1 MALHSS
7 EKLSLTL
14 SHEQDFLNRRSRS
27 LCLKKQ
33 SLKPLITD
41 LNYFT
46 TFLDYIQTK
55 YKLDM
60 KFNKNPLNFMALR

>member
-1 MALHSS
+1 MYGTSQFREAFTYIV
-7 EKLSLTL
+7 SLL
-14 SHEQDFLNRRSRS
+14 SHEQNFLNIRSRS

-46 TFLDYIQTK
+46 MFLDYIQTK

-60 KFNKNPLNFMALR
+60 KIN